1 MLDIRV
7 LTQKKLLSRFAKLQ
21 LFHALIDQKTKFSNG
36 SLHNCAAFLHHF
48 HSKEEIWE
56 NWGIFFHKIL
66 AYVVQSTKDL
76 SMHQVSMLHTYQ
88 MYFYPFH
95 SNMSKVFSKKSKK
108 SLRDFQESTYFSNF
122 SSFFIITLME
132 PFLSFLIL
140 SILQIDLHSSDWII
154 TKTFRKPFWD
164 IFVWNKIW

>member
-1 MLDIRV
+1 M
-7 LTQKKLLSRFAKLQ
+7 
-21 LFHALIDQKTKFSNG
+21 FHALNDQKTKFSNG

-48 HSKEEIWE
+48 HSEEEIWE
-56 NWGIFFHKIL
+56 NFFHKIL

-140 SILQIDLHSSDWII
+140 SILQIDLDCSGWIHWNPVQGQNRVFPLKFFSQG
-154 TKTFRKPFWD
+154 KTCFHYRDGFA
-164 IFVWNKIW
+164 V